1 MREAEDLQRWLAI
14 WKQVASGGDNFGED
28 YELVLVREDT
38 GGRCSVT
45 GESPAG
51 LGGEGII
58 ESWNM
63 PSGWS
68 VPVR

>member
-14 WKQVASGGDNFGED
+14 WKQGASGGDNFGED

-45 GESPAG
+45 GESSAG
-51 LGGEGII
+51 LGGEGVI

-68 VPVR
+68 VPVI